1 MHREEALTTS
11 YVPEYLKM
19 SNRKLIYDLFVK
31 NRIMAR
37 SDVVSKTNM
46 SFPTASKSIDYF
58 IGKGII
64 MESDMTDDKTSGPGR
79 RRRMLVFNSSSYAAL
94 TMNFQGDIVEIGIVN
109 LSGDVLFHEEREF
122 ADFLDVKAH
131 ESLGRRIARLVRQSS
146 IPILGIGISLP
157 SNVNPYTNEIMSYYS
172 VGVSSII
179 SIDSLVPNLV
189 KHIDLPYFVDNDV
202 NLAALG
208 ELFNR
213 GGDEKANLCYL
224 TLGSGY
230 GAGIIIDGSLY
241 LGSRYRAGEIGNI
254 LVRPADGDMGSQP
267 IPLEYYINIRAL
279 NERFSVNIR
288 EDAID
293 DAMKADM
300 IAYLVPYL
308 SMSIYNISFFLD
320 ISAFILDGFIPDLLG
335 ERLLQI
341 TEGQVNALLA
351 ARKRSVSITRSA
363 KKYSSLVGAAVRV
376 FERTLIDR
384 FDD

>member
-31 NRIMAR
+31 NRVMAR

-109 LSGDVLFHEEREF
+109 LSGEVLFHEEREF
-122 ADFLDVKAH
+122 ADFLDEKAH

-254 LVRPADGDMGSQP
+254 LVRPADGDMGPQP

-308 SMSIYNISFFLD
+308 AMSIYNISFFLD

>member
-31 NRIMAR
+31 NRVMAR

>member
-1 MHREEALTTS
+1 MTTS

-31 NRIMAR
+31 NRVMAR

>member
-1 MHREEALTTS
+1 MTTS

-31 NRIMAR
+31 NRVMAR

-109 LSGDVLFHEEREF
+109 LSGEVLLHEEREF

-241 LGSRYRAGEIGNI
+241 LGSQYRAGEIGNI
-254 LVRPADGDMGSQP
+254 LVRPADGDMGTQP

-308 SMSIYNISFFLD
+308 AMSIYNISFFLD

-351 ARKRSVSITRSA
+351 ARRRSVSITRSA

>member
-1 MHREEALTTS
+1 MTTS

-31 NRIMAR
+31 NRVMAR

-64 MESDMTDDKTSGPGR
+64 MESDMTDDKNSGPGR

>member
-1 MHREEALTTS
+1 MIFQQVFLR
-11 YVPEYLKM
+11 
-19 SNRKLIYDLFVK
+19 
-31 NRIMAR
+31 
-37 SDVVSKTNM
+37 
-46 SFPTASKSIDYF
+46 TA
-58 IGKGII
+58 
-64 MESDMTDDKTSGPGR
+64 
-79 RRRMLVFNSSSYAAL
+79 
-94 TMNFQGDIVEIGIVN
+94 
-109 LSGDVLFHEEREF
+109 
-122 ADFLDVKAH
+122 
-131 ESLGRRIARLVRQSS
+131 
-146 IPILGIGISLP
+146 
-157 SNVNPYTNEIMSYYS
+157 
-172 VGVSSII
+172 
-179 SIDSLVPNLV
+179 
-189 KHIDLPYFVDNDV
+189 
-202 NLAALG
+202 
-208 ELFNR
+208 
-213 GGDEKANLCYL
+213 
-224 TLGSGY
+224 GSW

>member
-31 NRIMAR
+31 NRVMAR

-64 MESDMTDDKTSGPGR
+64 MESDMTDDKNSGPGR

-122 ADFLDVKAH
+122 TDFLDVKAH

-241 LGSRYRAGEIGNI
+241 LGSQYRAGEIGNI